1 MIVFWLLVVLMVVVA
16 LVFLL
21 RPLRLDS
28 SQTDADRAA
37 QNVAIT
43 KERIVD
49 VKQDLEQGVI
59 SQSEYEQSRQEL
71 ELSLLND
78 VEQSGS
84 EKTKS
89 INYLSYNRF
98 TRLALTFI
106 IPITA
111 LSFYTFLGA
120 PNLVE
125 GGKKQ
130 AGIAAE
136 QGSVKEMEK
145 LQQFEGVV
153 AKLAERMKKKPDN
166 AEGWF
171 MLGRSYLSLRHYE
184 KSVDALEKAYQLAPK
199 NPAVLLMY
207 ADALTMLRNGQ
218 ISGKPFELIKRAVE
232 IKPDDVTGLWL
243 LGMGYDELGE
253 YKKAIL
259 YWNKLLPLLKNEEPI
274 KQVNK
279 LIRLAKNKAG
289 ITTTEEPT
297 VTQIKKAITSLK
309 VNVSIAKAQLKHV
322 SMDDTVFIFAK
333 AVNGPPMPLAVV
345 RKQVKDLPIEVT
357 LDDSMAM
364 IPNMKLSAFDEVNI
378 TARVSKTGQPLLQK
392 GDVFS
397 KKKLIQ
403 LPFSD
408 LINIEID
415 SVAN

>member
-98 TRLALTFI
+98 TRLALMFI